1 MRKLTEPAPSEGITF
16 PTGGDGRVSSLATG
30 RAILADSVRE
40 TDPLLAA
47 RIEHT
52 DDWRHG
58 YLGPIKDSALAA
70 AKHPESAVAMAAAG
84 LASAH
89 RRFHFSRDGQLGS
102 LDTALNSAAQLGTA
116 TIRGRAAG
124 ETGFS
129 VPYGGQRLF
138 DGDLRRQLELWVQAG
153 IAEPEFAASLNLL
166 LDNPDWLDLSDLEIA
181 VLGAGAEMAPTR
193 SLLRWGATVHAVD
206 LPQSAT
212 WSRLIAI
219 ARATSGTLHIP
230 LARPEDDHAV
240 VHPDEDHVIAELAG
254 VDLLVE
260 TPEIAQWLARNDAPL
275 ILGSYAYADGAKH
288 VRLSVAVDVIVE
300 ALGNAGKPIQLASL
314 SSPTDV
320 YLVPSQAVS
329 ESQRRWQTRGVN
341 TVLQLPMRMARKFEP
356 NYSAATAHIDDFH
369 GLNDSLIGQ
378 QGPNYVLAKHLQRWR
393 SLVARDQGKTV
404 SINIAPMTR
413 TQSVI
418 KSRALKAGYRG
429 AARFGIEVFEPAT
442 STALMAGL
450 LVHDL
455 RNPNSASQPAT
466 PLRHPLELLSSNA
479 IHSGLWRTAYAPR
492 SVLTFAAML
501 GLFESRQ

>member
-1 MRKLTEPAPSEGITF
+1 M
-16 PTGGDGRVSSLATG
+16 SSVATG
-30 RAILADSVRE
+30 RAIVADSVRE
-40 TDPLLAA
+40 VDPELAA

-58 YLGPIKDSALAA
+58 YLTPIKDSVIAA
-70 AKHPESAVAMAAAG
+70 AQHPESAVAMAAAG

-89 RRFHFSRDGQLGS
+89 RRFQFSQDGHVGP
-102 LDTALNSAAQLGTA
+102 LDTALNSHGSLGTA

-138 DGDLRRQLELWVQAG
+138 DGDLRRQLDLWVLAG
-153 IAEPEFAASLNLL
+153 IAEPDFAESLNLL
-166 LDNPDWLDLSDLEIA
+166 LDNPDWLDLSDLEFA

-206 LPQSAT
+206 LPQSGT
-212 WSRLIAI
+212 WARLIAI

-230 LARPEDDHAV
+230 LTRPEDDHPV
-240 VHPDEDHVIAELAG
+240 VHPVEDHVIADLAG
-254 VDLLVE
+254 VDLLVD
-260 TPEIAQWLARNDAPL
+260 TPEIAHWLARDDAPL
-275 ILGSYAYADGAKH
+275 TLGSYAYADGAKH

-300 ALGNAGKPIQLASL
+300 ALRQAGKPIHLAYL
-314 SSPTDV
+314 ASPTDV
-320 YLVPSQAVS
+320 YLVPSDAVA
-329 ESQRRWQTRGVN
+329 ESQRRWRTRGV
-341 TVLQLPMRMARKFEP
+341 TGVLQMPMRMARKFEP
-356 NYSAATAHIDDFH
+356 NYSAATAQIDGTH
-369 GLNDSLIGQ
+369 GLNDSLIEQ

-393 SLVARDQGKTV
+393 SLVAQEQGLTV

-418 KSRALKAGYRG
+418 KSRALKAGYSG

-455 RNPNSASQPAT
+455 RNPKSAPKAANSHQ
-466 PLRHPLELLSSNA
+466 HPFELLSSNA
-479 IHSGLWRTAYAPR
+479 IHSGLWRMAYAPR

>member
-1 MRKLTEPAPSEGITF
+1 MRNLTEPAPSEGITF
-16 PTGGDGRVSSLATG
+16 PAGGDGRVSSLATG
-30 RAILADSVRE
+30 RAILADSVRAV
-40 TDPLLAA
+40 DPQLAA

-52 DDWRHG
+52 DDWRRG
-58 YLGPIKDSALAA
+58 YLAPFKDAVLAA
-70 AKHPESAVAMAAAG
+70 ALHPQAVTDIASAG

-89 RRFHFSRDGQLGS
+89 RRFQFARNGELSS
-102 LDTALNSAAQLGTA
+102 LESALHASARLGTA
-116 TIRGRAAG
+116 TIRGRSAG

-129 VPYGGQRLF
+129 VPYRGQRLF
-138 DGDLRRQLELWVQAG
+138 DGDLRRQLDQWVLAG
-153 IAEPEFAASLNLL
+153 TAEPEFAASLHLL
-166 LDNPDWLDLSDLEIA
+166 LDNPDWLDLTDLEFA

-206 LPQSAT
+206 LPQAAT
-212 WSRLIAI
+212 WTRLIAI

-230 LARPEDDHAV
+230 LAPSEDDHLV

-254 VDLLVE
+254 VDLLTD
-260 TPEIAQWLARNDAPL
+260 TPEIAQWLARDDAPL
-275 ILGSYAYADGAKH
+275 TLGSYAYADGAKH

-300 ALGNAGKPIQLASL
+300 AIRASGRQLQLAYL

-320 YLVPSQAVS
+320 YLVPNAAVD
-329 ESQRRWQTRGVN
+329 ESQRRWRTRGVG

-356 NYSAATAHIDDFH
+356 NYSAASAHIDQLH
-369 GLNDSLIGQ
+369 GLNDSLIEQ
-378 QGPNYVLAKHLQRWR
+378 QGPNYTLAKHLQRWR
-393 SLVARDQGKTV
+393 ALQSHQTGSTV

-418 KSRALKAGYRG
+418 KSRALKAGYSG

-455 RNPNSASQPAT
+455 RNSASAAHPKT
-466 PLRHPLELLSSNA
+466 PLNHPLELLSGNA

-492 SVLTFAAML
+492 SILTFAAML

>member
-1 MRKLTEPAPSEGITF
+1 MRNLTEPAPSEGIAF
-16 PTGGDGRVSSLATG
+16 PVGGDGRVSSLATG
-30 RAILADSVRE
+30 RAILADSVRGI
-40 TDPLLAA
+40 DPLLAA

-58 YLGPIKDSALAA
+58 YLTPVRDSVLAAAQHPLAAAQMAADGLASAYRRFQFSRAGELGTLDSALATQ
-70 AKHPESAVAMAAAG
+70 G
-84 LASAH
+84 
-89 RRFHFSRDGQLGS
+89 R
-102 LDTALNSAAQLGTA
+102 LGTA
-116 TIRGRAAG
+116 TIRGRSAG

-129 VPYGGQRLF
+129 VPYRGQRLF
-138 DGDLRRQLELWVQAG
+138 DGDLRKQLDQWVQAG

-193 SLLRWGATVHAVD
+193 SLLRWGATVHAID
-206 LPQSAT
+206 LPQAAT
-212 WSRLIAI
+212 WTRLIAI

-230 LARPEDDHAV
+230 MAPPEDDHSV
-240 VHPDEDHVIAELAG
+240 VHPDEDHVIAGIAG
-254 VDLLVE
+254 IDLLVD
-260 TPEIAQWLARNDAPL
+260 TPEIARWLARGDGRL
-275 ILGSYAYADGAKH
+275 TVGSYAYADGAKH

-300 ALGNAGKPIQLASL
+300 SLRRSGRPLQLAYL
-314 SSPTDV
+314 ASPTDV
-320 YLVPSQAVS
+320 NLVPIAAVE
-329 ESQRRWQTRGVN
+329 ESQRRWRARGVT

-356 NYSAATAHIDDFH
+356 NYSATTAQVDALH
-369 GLNDSLIGQ
+369 GLNDSIIEQ
-378 QGPNYVLAKHLQRWR
+378 QGPNYILAKHLQRWR
-393 SLVARDQGKTV
+393 ALVAHSEGSAV
-404 SINIAPMTR
+404 SMNIAPMTR

-418 KSRALKAGYRG
+418 KSRALKAGYSG

-455 RNPNSASQPAT
+455 RNPLSKAQPTT
-466 PLRHPLELLSSNA
+466 PLQNPLELISSNA

>member
-1 MRKLTEPAPSEGITF
+1 MRNLTEAEPSEGITF
-16 PTGGDGRVSSLATG
+16 PAGGDGRVSSMATG
-30 RAILADSVRE
+30 RAILADSVRAA
-40 TDPLLAA
+40 DPQLAA

-58 YLGPIKDSALAA
+58 YLTPVRDSVLAA
-70 AKHPESAVAMAAAG
+70 AVHPAQAAQMAAEG
-84 LASAH
+84 LASAR
-89 RRFHFSRDGQLGS
+89 RRFQFAREGSLGG
-102 LDTALNSAAQLGTA
+102 LDTALVSDRRLGTA
-116 TIRGRAAG
+116 TIRGRSAG

-138 DGDLRRQLELWVQAG
+138 DADLRRQLDLWVQAG
-153 IAEPEFAASLNLL
+153 VAEPEFAASLHLL
-166 LDNPDWLDLSDLEIA
+166 LDNPDWLDLSDLQFA

-193 SLLRWGATVHAVD
+193 SLLRWGATVHAID
-206 LPQSAT
+206 LPGPAT

-219 ARATSGTLHIP
+219 ARATSGVLHLP
-230 LARPEDDHAV
+230 LASPEEDHPV
-240 VHPDEDHVIAELAG
+240 VHPDEDQVIAELAG
-254 VDLLVE
+254 VDLL
-260 TPEIAQWLARNDAPL
+260 TDTAEIAHWLARGDGAL
-275 ILGSYAYADGAKH
+275 TLGSYAYADGARH

-300 ALGNAGKPIQLASL
+300 SLRSAGRPLQLAYL
-314 SSPTDV
+314 ASPTDV
-320 YLVPSQAVS
+320 NLVPIAAVE
-329 ESQRRWQTRGVN
+329 ESQRRWRARGVS

-356 NYSAATAHIDDFH
+356 NYSNATAHVDAEH
-369 GLNDSLIGQ
+369 GLNDSIIEQ
-378 QGPNYVLAKHLQRWR
+378 QGPNYILAKHLQRWR
-393 SLVARDQGKTV
+393 ALVAHSEGTAV

-418 KSRALKAGYRG
+418 RSRALKAGYSG

-455 RNPNSASQPAT
+455 RNPAGSAQPGST
-466 PLRHPLELLSSNA
+466 LGNPLELVSSNA